1 MSNRIMQVF
10 YGNDYLPYKDK
21 DLTIHY
27 PIVGNEFVGSNNVT
41 EIRFYCD
48 NLNANATYVANIKLP
63 NGRLTSRLLV
73 SGADND
79 GNYKS
84 LALDYK
90 ITELKGNVYISLNGY
105 SGLVDITD
113 ENEDGIFEIN
123 GTPDILVTGV
133 INIAMNY
140 APIVVPYD
148 NLEFTEYQQLLALIG
163 NKANKE
169 LTIAVISSLSSQYS
183 EYANGQIIYV
193 KSERKLYSKHDS
205 QLTEITLK
213 DIETVNSTLTSVLSR
228 LSNVEANKAD
238 RSSSI
243 ELVVLTGSETLEE
256 LYEEYKSSSIS
267 NKAKPFVAYYND
279 VFYYCAIKKTGTT
292 PYEVY
297 FFEFENAFDN
307 STYIGEY
314 VFGNV
319 IVSNIIKTD
328 SAYKQKYATSNELNN
343 YATKQEL
350 QTKADLV
357 NGKVPSSQLPSYV
370 DDIKVFEKAYPFNK
384 TFNLELEDMGLFVN
398 TFANNDRAVISRLS
412 SILDLDGASHQ
423 TLTSFGYF
431 LVDITTTFSI
441 MGSEA
446 NQTACY
452 VYHFVEVSG
461 GVQFKQLTNEEL
473 QDVIATNILLCHQTN
488 KSYRVINREIP
499 FGQNI
504 LGTTESRIALTNTTY
519 FAEIVSTLAL
529 GETSSTAFAGNRGKA
544 LETRMTS
551 VESSVANIPNEIEE
565 QFNDRIGS
573 TKIVNLTQSEYEAL
587 ETKDPN
593 TMYFVVED

>member
-1 MSNRIMQVF
+1 MSNRIMRVF

-21 DLTIHY
+21 ELTKHF
-27 PIVGNEFVGSNNVT
+27 PIVGNEFVGANNIT

-48 NLNANATYVANIKLP
+48 NMNASATYVANIKLP
-63 NGRLTSRLLV
+63 NGRLTSRLCV

-84 LALDYK
+84 LVLDYK

-113 ENEDGIFEIN
+113 EDEDGILEIN
-123 GTPDILVTGV
+123 GTPDIIATGV

-140 APIVVPYD
+140 APIVIPYD
-148 NLEFTEYQQLLALIG
+148 NLEFSDYQTLLGYIG

-169 LTIAVISSLSSQYS
+169 LTIGVIDSLSSQYS

-228 LSNVEANKAD
+228 LSSVEANKAD

-243 ELVVLTGSETLEE
+243 ELVVLTGNETLED
-256 LYEEYKSSSIS
+256 LYEVHKSSSIS

-292 PYEVY
+292 PHEVY
-297 FFEFENAFDN
+297 YFEFENALDN
-307 STYIGEY
+307 ATYIG
-314 VFGNV
+314 
-319 IVSNIIKTD
+319 
-328 SAYKQKYATSNELNN
+328 N
-343 YATKQEL
+343 YATGSLRLNDIINNGSQFKQEYVVTQAL
-350 QTKADLV
+350 EPYALKTDLTTKADLV
-357 NGKVPSSQLPSYV
+357 NGKIPASQLPSYV
-370 DDIKVFEKAYPFNK
+370 DDIKVFEKAQPFNK

-398 TFANNDRAVISRLS
+398 TFNNYDRTIINRLS

-441 MGSEA
+441 MGSEE

-461 GVQFKQLTNEEL
+461 GVEFKQLTNEEL

-488 KSYRVINREIP
+488 KSYRVVNREIP

-504 LGTTESRIALTNTTY
+504 LGTTQSGIALTNTQY

-565 QFNDRIGS
+565 QFNDRIGA
-573 TKIVNLTQSEYEAL
+573 TKIVNLTQSEYQAL
-587 ETKDPN
+587 ETKDSD
-593 TMYFVVED
+593 TFYFVVED

>member
-1 MSNRIMQVF
+1 MSNRIMRVF

-21 DLTIHY
+21 ELTKHF
-27 PIVGNEFVGSNNVT
+27 PIVGNEFVGANNIT

-48 NLNANATYVANIKLP
+48 NMNASATYVANIKLP
-63 NGRLTSRLLV
+63 NGRLTSRLCV
-73 SGADND
+73 SGADTD

-84 LALDYK
+84 LVLDYK
-90 ITELKGNVYISLNGY
+90 ITELKGNVYIGLNGY

-113 ENEDGIFEIN
+113 EDEDGILEIN
-123 GTPDILVTGV
+123 GTPDIIATGV

-148 NLEFTEYQQLLALIG
+148 NLEFSDYQTLLGYIG

-169 LTIAVISSLSSQYS
+169 LTIATIDSLSSQYS

-193 KSERKLYSKHDS
+193 KSERKLFQKHDS

-213 DIETVNSTLTSVLSR
+213 DIETINSTLASALSR

-238 RSSSI
+238 KVSTIGIVEVVGDEPIENLFEDFRSSI
-243 ELVVLTGSETLEE
+243 IAGET
-256 LYEEYKSSSIS
+256 
-267 NKAKPFVAYYND
+267 KPFVAHYNGNY
-279 VFYYCAIKKTGTT
+279 YYCAIKQSGSD
-292 PYEVY
+292 PLIVY
-297 FFEFENAFDN
+297 SFEFENAYENITHIGSYVSGSKTFAEII
-307 STYIGEY
+307 SSSSYAQTYITSDY
-314 VFGNV
+314 LLPYAL
-319 IVSNIIKTD
+319 KT
-328 SAYKQKYATSNELNN
+328 EL
-343 YATKQEL
+343 T
-350 QTKADLV
+350 TKADLV
-357 NGKVPSSQLPSYV
+357 NGKVPASQLPSYV
-370 DDIKVFEKAYPFNK
+370 DDIKVFEKAQPFNK
-384 TFNLELEDMGLFVN
+384 TFNLELEDMGLFTN
-398 TFANNDRAVISRLS
+398 TFGNNDRTVINRLS
-412 SILDLDGASHQ
+412 SILDLDGSSHQ

-441 MGSEA
+441 MGSED

-461 GVQFKQLTNEEL
+461 GVQFKQLTDAEL

-488 KSYRVINREIP
+488 KPYRVVNLVIP

-504 LGTTESRIALTNTTY
+504 LGTTQSGIALTNTQY

-565 QFNDRIGS
+565 QFNDRIGA
-573 TKIVNLTQSEYEAL
+573 TKIVNLTQSEYQAL
-587 ETKDPN
+587 ETKDSD
-593 TMYFVVED
+593 TFYFVVED